1 MKKKEKKKGR
11 VKKKATAKK
20 IVKKTKKKA
29 VKKPKIVPTKKKAKK
44 VKKIVKK
51 VKEKKP
57 VKKAVKKKPK
67 KVKAKIKKPVKRVV
81 KKKIKKVKVEKKPKK
96 IVKKVVAKP
105 KKKILPKTIQPP
117 MPWEALPAEYG
128 EDSITLMTVDPR
140 KVFAYWEVREDALA
154 SYPGIL
160 NIRVY
165 DVTGIDFDGTNANSY
180 FDIAVNEAIGSWYID
195 VSPAKE
201 FIADIG
207 VISPKGVFIIIARSN
222 KVSTP
227 RAEIVGEEIE
237 KGMLTRELYKTDL
250 PIGY

>member
-1 MKKKEKKKGR
+1 MKKKEKKKGKA
-11 VKKKATAKK
+11 KKKVTAKK
-20 IVKKTKKKA
+20 IASKTKKK
-29 VKKPKIVPTKKKAKK
+29 PKTAIKKKEAKR
-44 VKKIVKK
+44 VKAK

-67 KVKAKIKKPVKRVV
+67 KVKAKIKKPAKRV
-81 KKKIKKVKVEKKPKK
+81 
-96 IVKKVVAKP
+96 A
-105 KKKILPKTIQPP
+105 IQPP

-140 KVFAYWEVREDALA
+140 KLFTYWEVRKDALA

-165 DVTGIDFDGTNANSY
+165 DVTAVDFDGTNANSY
-180 FDIAVNEAIGSWYID
+180 FDIAVNEAIGSGYID

-201 FIADIG
+201 FIADFG
-207 VISPKGVFIIIARSN
+207 VISPKGIFIIIARSN
-222 KVSTP
+222 RVSTP
-227 RAEIVGEEIE
+227 RAEIVVEEIE
-237 KGMLTRELYKTDL
+237 KSILPRQLYKTDL

>member
-1 MKKKEKKKGR
+1 MKKKEKKKGKA
-11 VKKKATAKK
+11 KKKVTTKK
-20 IVKKTKKKA
+20 IASKTKKKTA
-29 VKKPKIVPTKKKAKK
+29 KRKPKTAIKKKEAKR
-44 VKKIVKK
+44 VKAK

-67 KVKAKIKKPVKRVV
+67 KVKAKIKKPAKRVV
-81 KKKIKKVKVEKKPKK
+81 KKEIKKVKVEKKPKK

-105 KKKILPKTIQPP
+105 KKKIPPKTIQPP

-140 KVFAYWEVREDALA
+140 KLFTYWEVRKDALA

-165 DVTGIDFDGTNANSY
+165 DVTAVDFDGTNANSY
-180 FDIAVNEAIGSWYID
+180 FDIAVNEAIGSGYID

-201 FIADIG
+201 FIADFG
-207 VISPKGVFIIIARSN
+207 VISPKGIFIIIARSN
-222 KVSTP
+222 RVSTP

-237 KGMLTRELYKTDL
+237 KSILPRQLYKTDL